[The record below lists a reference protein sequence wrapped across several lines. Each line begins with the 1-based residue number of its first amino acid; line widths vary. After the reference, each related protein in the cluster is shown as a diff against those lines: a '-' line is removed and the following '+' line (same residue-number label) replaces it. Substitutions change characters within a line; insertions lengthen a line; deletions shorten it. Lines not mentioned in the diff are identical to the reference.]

1 MTRAM
6 RTLDY
11 QTLDVFTDRIFGGNP
26 LAVVM
31 DSPDLDDA
39 TFRAVT
45 REFNYSETVFVLP
58 PRGGGHRRVRIFT
71 PGRELPFAG
80 HPTVGTA
87 LLLAELG
94 IGDPDRV
101 VLEEGVG
108 NVPVRIV
115 REGGRPAFAELT
127 VPRPAEYGPP
137 TPPPEAIAAVVSL
150 DPADLAEGPGA
161 LGAASCGVPF
171 VLARVKDVE
180 ALGRARGDVAAW
192 RRVLADYWAIEIYV
206 WCEAG
211 DGTIRARM
219 FAPAM
224 GIPEDPATGAAAAA
238 LAAWLGRQPGTP
250 EGEGHRMIHQG
261 VELGR
266 PSALRIAWRKSGN
279 AVSDIRVGGTAV
291 RVASG
296 SMRIGAT

>member
-1 MTRAM
+1 MPAVM
-6 RTLDY
+6 PPLVY
-11 QTLDVFTDRIFGGNP
+11 HTLDVFTDRIFGGNP

-31 DSPDLDDA
+31 DSPDLDEA
-39 TFRAVT
+39 MFRAVT

-58 PRGGGHRRVRIFT
+58 PRAGGHRRVRIFT

-87 LLLAELG
+87 ILLAELG
-94 IGDPDRV
+94 IGDPERV

-108 NVPVRIV
+108 SVPVRIT
-115 REGGRPAFAELT
+115 REAGRPVFAELT

-137 TPPPEAIAAVVSL
+137 TPPPEAIASVVSL
-150 DPADLAEGPGA
+150 DTSDLAGGPGA

-171 VLARVKDVE
+171 VLARVKDIE

-192 RRVLADYWAIEIYV
+192 RRVLADYWAIEIYL

-238 LAAWLGRQPGTP
+238 LAAWLGRQPDTP
-250 EGEGHRMIHQG
+250 EGEGRRVILQG
-261 VELGR
+261 IELGR
-266 PSALRIAWRKSGN
+266 PSTLHIAWRKAGDL
-279 AVSDIRVGGTAV
+279 VRDIRVGGAAV

-296 SMRIGAT
+296 SMRVDPA